1 MTKIRFTA
9 PSPRADRIH
18 GLSKMGRAIVAYF
31 AERPGQVISRT
42 TVELH
47 LAKLGFKRPAV
58 TVTVCSDLAHSGH
71 LTPMAFGMYQ
81 FRAAA

>member
-18 GLSKMGRAIVAYF
+18 GLTKMGHATVAFFAAHPGRAI
-31 AERPGQVISRT
+31 SRS

-47 LAKLGFKRPAV
+47 LAALGFKRPAGAV
-58 TVTVCSDLAHSGH
+58 KTCSDLAHSGH
-71 LTPMAFGMYQ
+71 LTPLPFGFYR
-81 FRAAA
+81 FRTAA

>member
-9 PSPRADRIH
+9 PAPRADRIH
-18 GLSKMGRAIVAYF
+18 GLTDMGRAAVAYF
-31 AERPGQVISRT
+31 AARPGQVISRS

-47 LAKLGFKRPAV
+47 LASLGFKRPASTIKV
-58 TVTVCSDLAHSGH
+58 LSDLAHSGH
-71 LTPMAFGMYQ
+71 LTPMPFGFYR